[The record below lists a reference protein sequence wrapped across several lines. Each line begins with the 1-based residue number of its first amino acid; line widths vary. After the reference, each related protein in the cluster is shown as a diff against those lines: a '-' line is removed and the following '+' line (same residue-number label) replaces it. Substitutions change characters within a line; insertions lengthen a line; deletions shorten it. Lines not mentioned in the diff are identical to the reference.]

1 MEKRKAN
8 MIFNKNGRGFPTI
21 KITLPVGWIREMGF
35 TENDREAVIEFKDK
49 EIKIKKEIKEM
60 DRFEVIE
67 KMFEKFNIIVDGKE
81 IWDLIENGINSNG
94 KMDGVH
100 SIELGKFG
108 DNRDLYFAE
117 VEIKVSYLEE
127 NDTYATD
134 IKLLSINNNKKVVY
148 PQDIEIQENN

>member
-60 DRFEVIE
+60 NRFEVIE
-67 KMFEKFNIIVDGKE
+67 KMFEKFNIIVDGKG
-81 IWDLIENGINSNG
+81 IWDLIEKSICANG

-100 SIELGKFG
+100 SIELGRFG
-108 DNRDLYFAE
+108 DNRDLFFAE
-117 VEIKVSYLEE
+117 VEIKMSYLE
-127 NDTYATD
+127 DDDVYVTD
-134 IKLLSINNNKKVVY
+134 IQLLSISGSGKGVIY
-148 PQDIEIQENN
+148 PRDIEV